1 MPLKKTDFLALI
13 LLLGKGG
20 AQESDD
26 SCRLSNEFPSP
37 EVIPWDTKSVKISWD
52 KVFVNCQKKDVK
64 GLQVRVDTEMNDVTE
79 TIRKDALFEENEI
92 IFERRPCTRHTVS
105 LKLVFNHEHILPL
118 ESTTDYNKN
127 SGPRQR

>member
-1 MPLKKTDFLALI
+1 MYYKYFLETETYKTQRRRRYMRSNKNSLK
-13 LLLGKGG
+13 
-20 AQESDD
+20 
-26 SCRLSNEFPSP
+26 
-37 EVIPWDTKSVKISWD
+37 VSWD

-79 TIRKDALFEENEI
+79 TIRKDALLEENEI
-92 IFERRPCTRHTVS
+92 ILDRRPCTRHTVS